1 MLEPIEPVVAVV
13 VAAGSGVRLG
23 GGVPKALR
31 DLAGRP
37 LVTRSVEQLASG
49 GCTHAVVV
57 VADGVQ
63 EAFAAALASAPI
75 PCRFVLGGAVRQ
87 DSVRHGLD
95 AVAADPALA
104 GCRVVL
110 VHDAAR
116 ALVPASVVAAVIAAV
131 RGGAPAVIPVVPVID
146 TIREV
151 TTEGSRV
158 IDRSVLRAVQTPQGF
173 DRRTL
178 TDAHAL
184 IAADGIEVTDDA
196 AACEYAGHGVTLVE
210 GARES
215 MKVTEPLD
223 LVLAEAIVH
232 G

>member
-63 EAFAAALASAPI
+63 DLFADALAAAPI
-75 PCRFVLGGAVRQ
+75 PCRLVLGGAVRQ

-95 AVAADPALA
+95 AVDADPALA

-116 ALVPASVVAAVIAAV
+116 ALVPASVVAGVIAAV
-131 RGGAPAVIPVVPVID
+131 RAGAKAVIPVVPVID
-146 TIREV
+146 TIRQV
-151 TTEGSRV
+151 TDAGSRV
-158 IDRSVLRAVQTPQGF
+158 VDRSVLRAVQTPQGF

-178 TDAHAL
+178 TDAHA
-184 IAADGIEVTDDA
+184 IVAADGFEVTDDA
-196 AACEYAGHGVTLVE
+196 AACEYAGHDVTLVE

-223 LVLAEAIVH
+223 LVLAEAIAH